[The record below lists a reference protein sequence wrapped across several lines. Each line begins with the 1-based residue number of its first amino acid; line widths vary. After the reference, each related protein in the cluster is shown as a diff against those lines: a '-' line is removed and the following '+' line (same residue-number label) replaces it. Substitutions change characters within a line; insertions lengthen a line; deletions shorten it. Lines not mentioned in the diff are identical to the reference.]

1 MVSLLNLS
9 IYLAIVRAGKLV
21 VTHSL
26 QAKMGR
32 TQLELVRRNY
42 SSGASYS
49 NTKVSKVTPV
59 CEATVVSTVENVT
72 TAYDMVTNN
81 HKTRDASTDT
91 SEDIEVSSYKFIV
104 SI

>member
-26 QAKMGR
+26 QAQMGR

-72 TAYDMVTNN
+72 TTFNMVSIN

-91 SEDIEVSSYKFIV
+91 SEDIEVFSDKFIV